1 MDYTYTL
8 EDSPEERMNGRMKL
22 TITHLDN
29 HLTWTTGVTAFGMVD
44 QNPDLKDKKLKKEE
58 VLELFSD
65 LLFKAFTGNR
75 DVSVNIVNNGTTSIS
90 LSMKQVNPN
99 LVFSTTLIFATYTNI
114 VGILDE
120 FRDVL
125 RTRFG
130 TVDTKVED
138 LVKRL
143 STLEEMVSN
152 TMKSTVLVKDVT
164 SEVVVK
170 DVTSE
175 AV

>member
-8 EDSPEERMNGRMKL
+8 EDSIEERMNGRMKL

-29 HLTWTTGVTAFGMVD
+29 QLTWTTGVTAFGIAD
-44 QNPDLKDKKLKKEE
+44 QNPDLKDKKMKKEE

-65 LLFKAFTGNR
+65 LLFKAFTGHR
-75 DVSVNIVNNGTTSIS
+75 DVSVTIVNSGMSSIA
-90 LSMKQVNPN
+90 LSIKQVNPN

-114 VGILDE
+114 TGILDE

-130 TVDTKVED
+130 AMETKLEE
-138 LVKRL
+138 LAKRL
-143 STLEEMVSN
+143 STLEEINPKVMENSDI
-152 TMKSTVLVKDVT
+152 MKDVNG
-164 SEVVVK
+164 
-170 DVTSE
+170 DVD
-175 AV
+175 

>member
-8 EDSPEERMNGRMKL
+8 EDSLEERMNGRMKL

-29 HLTWTTGVTAFGMVD
+29 HLTWTTGVTAFGIID

-58 VLELFSD
+58 VLELLSD
-65 LLFKAFTGNR
+65 LLFKAFTGHR
-75 DVSVNIVNNGTTSIS
+75 DVSVTIVNSGTNSIS

-114 VGILDE
+114 TGILDE

-130 TVDTKVED
+130 TTETKVED
-138 LVKRL
+138 IVKRL
-143 STLEEMVSN
+143 TALEDMVSN
-152 TMKSTVLVKDVT
+152 LMKTT
-164 SEVVVK
+164 VVVK
-170 DVTSE
+170 DVNGD
-175 AV
+175 VV